1 MREFLQRHAH
11 VALSLSGGKDSLA
24 CLHLFRPHWDQLTVY
39 WLNTGDAFPETIK
52 FMRQVR
58 DMVPHF
64 KEVRGLRDEVVATG
78 GWPSDVVPHGYSAE
92 DQVGFGPTPFKLQSR
107 LSCCYRSMM
116 LPLYRA
122 MLGDGVT
129 CAIRGKRRDEDDKT
143 GLESG
148 HVTPEGMELC
158 FPILDWTSAD
168 VRSYLASVGV
178 PLPKFYE
185 YGDHSIDC
193 MHCTAF
199 WGDGHAKYLAA
210 EHPGAYTEYVR
221 RIRLIKTAVANQM
234 AACEVGD

>member
-64 KEVRGLRDEVVATG
+64 KEVRGPRDEVVAAD
-78 GWPSDVVPHGYSAE
+78 GWPSDVVPQGHTSDGNF
-92 DQVGFGPTPFKLQSR
+92 VFGATPFKVQTRLQCCIRSR
-107 LSCCYRSMM
+107 MT
-116 LPLYRA
+116 PLYRA

-129 CAIRGKRRDEDDKT
+129 CVIRGKRSEEDDKSGLASGYVT
-143 GLESG
+143 PDGLE
-148 HVTPEGMELC
+148 LQ
-158 FPILDWTSAD
+158 FPILSWTSAD

-178 PLPKFYE
+178 SLPLYYKH
-185 YGDHSIDC
+185 GDHSVDC
-193 MHCTAF
+193 MHCTAY
-199 WGDGHAKYLAA
+199 WGNGHAKYLAA
-210 EHPGAYTEYVR
+210 EHPQAYTEYAR